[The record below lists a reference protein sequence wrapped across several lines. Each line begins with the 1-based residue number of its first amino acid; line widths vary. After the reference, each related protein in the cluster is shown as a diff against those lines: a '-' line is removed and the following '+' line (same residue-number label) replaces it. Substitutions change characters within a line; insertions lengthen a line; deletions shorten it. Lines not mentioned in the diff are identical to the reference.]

1 MKTRQDL
8 ILATLKLLQADGG
21 AGQNPAPENVQDI
34 DSIID
39 GKLAELSQRQIYGA
53 NDPNE
58 FDDVF
63 INPLATI
70 LANEAAPSYG
80 QARNEASNAA
90 AENTLRQLKNST
102 YVPGSVLPVEYF

>member
-21 AGQNPAPENVQDI
+21 LGQDPPPENVQDI
-34 DSIID
+34 EGIID
-39 GKLAELSQRQIYGA
+39 GKLEELSDRGIYGA

-58 FDDVF
+58 FEDKF

-80 QARNEASNAA
+80 QPRNEASNQT
-90 AENTLRQLKNST
+90 AESTLRQLRNST